1 VLLAKDHAKV
11 RAAAPEAVPVAAEP
25 ALAK

>member
-11 RAAAPEAVPVAAEP
+11 RATAPEGLPATAEP